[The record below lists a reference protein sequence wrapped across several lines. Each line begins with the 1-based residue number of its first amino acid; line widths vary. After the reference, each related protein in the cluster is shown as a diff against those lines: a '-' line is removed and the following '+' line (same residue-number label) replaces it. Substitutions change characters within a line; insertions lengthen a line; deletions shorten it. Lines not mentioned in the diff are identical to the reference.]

1 MLILRD
7 SVASRGVIPPTVAA
21 AVAIAMM
28 VVRSD
33 GYDVWYFGYN
43 MNMQIL
49 GEFHYESRSL
59 FVNSMVTVEL
69 DGSLL

>member
-1 MLILRD
+1 M
-7 SVASRGVIPPTVAA
+7 AA

-33 GYDVWYFGYN
+33 GYDVWYLFLVGYT
-43 MNMQIL
+43 MNMQI
-49 GEFHYESRSL
+49 YESRSL
-59 FVNSMVTVEL
+59 FAISMVTVEL

>member
-33 GYDVWYFGYN
+33 GYDVWYW
-43 MNMQIL
+43 
-49 GEFHYESRSL
+49 SL
-59 FVNSMVTVEL
+59 VGLFASSIVTVEL

>member
-7 SVASRGVIPPTVAA
+7 SVASRGAIPPTVAA

-33 GYDVWYFGYN
+33 GYVVCYW
-43 MNMQIL
+43 
-49 GEFHYESRSL
+49 SL
-59 FVNSMVTVEL
+59 VLFASSMVTVEL
-69 DGSLL
+69 DGSLF

>member
-33 GYDVWYFGYN
+33 GYDVWYWSLVGYT
-43 MNMQIL
+43 MNMQIWGIPL
-49 GEFHYESRSL
+49 RVTESFRQQY
-59 FVNSMVTVEL
+59 
-69 DGSLL
+69 GYG